1 MRGTSDKRKSG
12 RRRKHSG
19 KKRKNIRILLF
30 AIVMVILVPAAAA
43 GIYTFT
49 PTSKTMDLQEYF
61 GSSGETGKCTI
72 IIDGMAYPD
81 AGTIVDSEVYV
92 DAGWV
97 REHLTT
103 RFYEDSE
110 SDAVL
115 FTDGDGT
122 WEYRAGQTEF
132 TSDDGRKETTDKP
145 VVLSADGQKSL
156 WLAYCLKSADFS
168 ASWYFSEDS
177 GQSGAA
183 AAGAARVVL
192 RSGGAQNNT
201 AVLSR
206 GTQLRYRGGI
216 KSPVLASL
224 TQGETVTVLE
234 DLGDWVAV
242 LTEDGITGYVKSR
255 YLSGQQTGTVA
266 HTFDGAYSHVLLG
279 HRIVM
284 GWLTSNRSVLDG
296 DENDPAAAEELNV
309 VSPTW
314 YTISDTAGNVDD
326 TVSDSLITEL
336 KSRGLS
342 VWPLIS
348 DFTEDVDSKALLSS
362 RAARSS
368 LITRLMADA
377 DQYGYDGVN
386 LDFEA
391 VTQESAPDF
400 LQFVRELSVECR
412 KRRIILS
419 TDNYIPVRSR
429 EYYNYEEQSDYVDY
443 IIMMDYD
450 EHWSTSEPG
459 SVSSQEFFSTNLT
472 NALEKVDSSQLV
484 CGCPFYT
491 RIYQVSG
498 GESSGREYGMQEA
511 LDAVAEAGAA
521 LSWDDGVGQYT
532 ASWSSGDTQYYAWL
546 EEERSFTLRMQAVKE
561 SGCAGAAF
569 WQLGK
574 ELPDIWDIVR
584 EELG

>member
-1 MRGTSDKRKSG
+1 MRGKSDKRKSG
-12 RRRKHSG
+12 RRRRYSG
-19 KKRKNIRILLF
+19 KKRRNLRTFLLS
-30 AIVMVILVPAAAA
+30 AAAVILAALAAAL
-43 GIYTFT
+43 IYRFT

-61 GSSGETGKCTI
+61 GSSGKDGTCTI
-72 IIDGMAYPD
+72 IVDGRAYPD
-81 AGTIVDSEVYV
+81 AGTIVDGEVYAS
-92 DAGWV
+92 AGWI

-103 RFYEDSE
+103 RFYEDAETS
-110 SDAVL
+110 AVL

-122 WEYRAGQTEF
+122 WEYRNAQTSF
-132 TSDDGRKETTDKP
+132 TSDDGRSAQTEHP
-145 VVLSADGQKSL
+145 VMLVTDGQTQL

-168 ASWYFSEDS
+168 ASWYIGESDMT
-177 GQSGAA
+177 GAA
-183 AAGAARVVL
+183 TSPARVVL
-192 RSGGAQNNT
+192 RSGGAQDNT
-201 AVLSR
+201 ATLAR
-206 GTQLRYRGGI
+206 DTKLRYRGGI
-216 KSPVLASL
+216 KSPILSSLA
-224 TQGETVTVLE
+224 QGETVSVVS
-234 DLGDWVAV
+234 DLGDWTEV
-242 LTEDGITGYVKSR
+242 LTRDGITGYVKSR
-255 YLSGQQTGTVA
+255 YLSGRQTGTVA
-266 HTFDGAYSHVLLG
+266 HTFEGAYSHVLLG
-279 HRIVM
+279 QKIVL
-284 GWLTSNRSVLDG
+284 GWLTSNSSVLDG

-314 YTISDTAGNVDD
+314 YTVTDTAGNVDD
-326 TVSDSLITEL
+326 TVSGSLVTEL
-336 KSRGLS
+336 KNRGLS

-362 RAARSS
+362 RAARNAM
-368 LITRLMADA
+368 ITRLMADA
-377 DQYGYDGVN
+377 DQYGYDGIN

-391 VTQESAPDF
+391 VTSDSAPDF

-412 KRRIILS
+412 KRKIILS
-419 TDNYIPVRSR
+419 VDNYIPVQSR

-459 SVSSQEFFSTNLT
+459 SASSLDFFRTNLT
-472 NALEKVDSSQLV
+472 SALAKVDRRQLV

-491 RIYQVSG
+491 RIYSVTG

-511 LDAVAEAGAA
+511 LDTVAAAGVTPV
-521 LSWDDGVGQYT
+521 WDDGVGQYT
-532 ASWSSGDTQYYAWL
+532 AAWSSGDTQYYAWL